1 MSKKSLTRTVTVV
14 VAALG
19 CFALGLGVAGSSP
32 STTGSPHRPA
42 VPAPA
47 SIPASEVIPATPS
60 TNQMP
65 VSSDS
70 GNRSVIFGLQQPGP
84 VLTPALAGTSADPA
98 PTALAASPP
107 LRPHEVFGVMPY
119 WDLGSG
125 GTFNLSGLTTVD
137 YFGLNVNDDGSIQT
151 SGTAWDGFVSQDFMD
166 VIDRAH
172 AAGDRVV
179 LSLTDFDQS
188 SLDQLSASASA
199 PAQLAQSV
207 LFLLKA
213 RDLDGVNLDFEGQG
227 TGDQVGVTNLVKAV
241 SQTLKAAN
249 PNYQVTM
256 DTYASS
262 GAGSTGIYDLAALS
276 PYVDGFMVMAYQLN
290 LKSPPSSSSPMTSGS
305 ASVQAILNDY
315 TLSVPASKVI
325 LSFPLFGYDWPTT
338 NGTLEARAVGSPTV
352 VTDAQ
357 EAAAGHPV
365 YWDAVTDT
373 AWTSYRSGQQWHEV
387 FFENPDSLFLASR
400 IARAQGLGGVG
411 AWALGMDGDGDAAML
426 SALAGSAPP
435 KQQMET
441 GPPSKQ
447 ATASQWVYPIS
458 KAARRMI
465 GVPVTTPT
473 SASTATAQ
481 APPTTS
487 TSTSGTTTTVPPAS
501 SPAAY
506 TFFGDWLGQKTPVVP
521 TVVPSGAEKVAGVMS
536 GFSTNYPGLSCLTQE
551 SLLYVFTIAG
561 HPNQKFV
568 IANAETTGDCM
579 NAAFVWDTSGSP
591 SG

>member
-1 MSKKSLTRTVTVV
+1 MSKKPLTKTLTVA
-14 VAALG
+14 VAALV
-19 CFALGLGVAGSSP
+19 CFALGPGVAGSSA
-32 STTGSPHRPA
+32 STTGLPHRPA
-42 VPAPA
+42 VPGPA
-47 SIPASEVIPATPS
+47 SVPASEVIPTTPATS
-60 TNQMP
+60 EMP

-84 VLTPALAGTSADPA
+84 VLTPPPAGTSADAAPA
-98 PTALAASPP
+98 ALAASPP

-119 WDLGSG
+119 WDLGNG
-125 GTFNLSGLTTVD
+125 DTFSLSGLTTVD

-179 LSLTDFDQS
+179 LSVTDFDQS
-188 SLDQLSASASA
+188 SLDQLSASATA
-199 PAQLAQSV
+199 PTQLAQSI

-227 TGDQVGVTNLVKAV
+227 TGDQGGVTNLVKAV

-262 GAGSTGIYDLAALS
+262 GTGSTGFYDLAALS
-276 PYVDGFMVMAYQLN
+276 PYVDAFMVMAYQLN
-290 LKSPPSSSSPMTSGS
+290 LNSSPSSSSPMTSGS

-315 TLSVPASKVI
+315 TLTVPASKVI
-325 LSFPLFGYDWPTT
+325 ISFPLFGYDWPTT
-338 NGTLEARAVGSPTV
+338 NGTLEAQAVGSPTV

-365 YWDAVTDT
+365 YWDSVTDT

-387 FFENPDSLFLASR
+387 FFENPDSLFLSSR
-400 IARAQGLGGVG
+400 MARARGLAGVG
-411 AWALGMDGDGDAAML
+411 AWALGMSGDGDAAML

-447 ATASQWVYPIS
+447 ASASQWVYPIS
-458 KAARRMI
+458 KAARRI
-465 GVPVTTPT
+465 VGASTSTPT
-473 SASTATAQ
+473 SASTTTTQATQ
-481 APPTTS
+481 TTS
-487 TSTSGTTTTVPPAS
+487 TTTTTTAPPAS

-521 TVVPSGAEKVAGVMS
+521 TVVPSGAEKVAGVIS

-561 HPNQKFV
+561 HPDEKFV

-579 NAAFVWDTSGSP
+579 NAAFVWDTSGSGP
-591 SG
+591 SSG